1 MMMSTMTLSP
11 PSHAI
16 KARANSSDGYYGSN
30 DNADSRQL
38 DFDYSLQHAVSSEA
52 QLPSYHNN
60 HGNLLNMHYS
70 GSLSIS
76 SNNDSYNSSDT
87 SHENHYAPRHDD
99 SYNSGT
105 SQHENNY
112 HYNTLQHHDS
122 FNHSSTKPQQPL
134 PAAAQIARAKSDSTH
149 NDSSTTTRSRLLQTT
164 PTPHSGTNRW
174 HTIKSGITPADS
186 VAQQDP
192 TVGGAVSSP
201 PKQHNSMIQPQQ
213 NSPLC
218 QTHHP
223 VNLETI
229 SPHQKT
235 NKSP

>member
-1 MMMSTMTLSP
+1 MMSSMTASLP
-11 PSHAI
+11 PHTI
-16 KARANSSDGYYGSN
+16 KARANSSDGYYGN
-30 DNADSRQL
+30 TDSA
-38 DFDYSLQHAVSSEA
+38 DFDYSLQLAASSEA
-52 QLPSYHNN
+52 QLPYH
-60 HGNLLNMHYS
+60 S

-76 SNNDSYNSSDT
+76 S
-87 SHENHYAPRHDD
+87 DD
-99 SYNSGT
+99 DIYNSGT